1 VRGHLGRALGVTAHS
16 SRLFPALAHYDR
28 TVKRVGTI
36 GLIISFAVALAF
48 DFPWT
53 TWAGHSHWAKVGWI
67 PFYSWPVSVPDITQN
82 ILLFMPAGVCAH
94 LALGERARTRAVFL
108 ALPVSVLGEWTQLY
122 GHSRFPSATDVSCN
136 VLGTLAGVW
145 LAGMLGGPRGRAWLS
160 AIRQTNIRPKG
171 DFH

>member
-1 VRGHLGRALGVTAHS
+1 MSFAA
-16 SRLFPALAHYDR
+16 ALA
-28 TVKRVGTI
+28 V
-36 GLIISFAVALAF
+36 

-67 PFYSWPVSVPDITQN
+67 PFYSWPLSVPDIIQN
-82 ILLFMPAGVCAH
+82 ILLFMPAGVCAR
-94 LALGERARTRAVFL
+94 LALGERARMRAVLL

-145 LAGMLGGPRGRAWLS
+145 LAGTLGGSRGRGRLS
-160 AIRQTNIRPKG
+160 AGRGTNIRPKG
-171 DFH
+171 DFR